1 MTAPDLPFLQSDRI
15 IFKLFACEE
24 HLKNIKN
31 IKLQHGDLLS
41 KEARVKAEME
51 IDSLISQMI
60 GTVDSLLFRIIDR
73 FQLTGIQSDRIEVP
87 AIISGLSAQSN
98 GIELAKKLQD
108 ANLLGGSYSR
118 FKDLRNY
125 SLSGSLLSAE
135 ASLDVIPYFEQT
147 LFQLKEFIKNI
158 ITNEPKLQT
167 KESQI

>member
-1 MTAPDLPFLQSDRI
+1 MTTSDLPFLQSDRI

-31 IKLQHGDLLS
+31 IKLKHGDLLS
-41 KEARVKAEME
+41 KDARVWAEME

-60 GTVDSLLFRIIDR
+60 GTVDSLLIRIIDR
-73 FQLTGIQSDRIEVP
+73 FQLSGIQSDRIEIP
-87 AIISGLSAQSN
+87 TIISGLSAQSN
-98 GIELAKKLQD
+98 GLELAKKLQD
-108 ANLLGGSYSR
+108 ANLLGGSYRR

-125 SLSGSLLSAE
+125 SLSGSLLSTE

-147 LFQLKEFIKNI
+147 LVQLKEFIKNI

-167 KESQI
+167 KESQ